1 MVLLLWYGMSFEI
14 LEFSEGYMQ
23 VLVLLLLLEFEL
35 VWGVQHIYVSAN
47 GIGPWSVICCLL
59 FVVCSL
65 NYYRTGTTVFTSKH
79 A

>member
-47 GIGPWSVICCLL
+47 GIGPWSAICCLL
-59 FVVCSL
+59 FV
-65 NYYRTGTTVFTSKH
+65 R
-79 A
+79 